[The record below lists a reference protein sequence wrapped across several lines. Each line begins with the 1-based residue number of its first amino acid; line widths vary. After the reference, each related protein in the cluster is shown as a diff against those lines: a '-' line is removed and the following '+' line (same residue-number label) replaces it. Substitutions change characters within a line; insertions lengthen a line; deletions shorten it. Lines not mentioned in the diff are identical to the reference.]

1 MAQQKTN
8 PQPPVYPSE
17 PRWYI
22 VYVKS
27 RAEKKIA
34 ERMLRFGLEYFLPT
48 IKVMRQWSD
57 RRKLVE
63 VPLFNGYLFVRT
75 TPEAFTQVR
84 MVEGVV
90 NFVKMEGKYAILRDE
105 QLEAIRTFIA
115 TGLPVASAPADFEPG
130 TKVKVTYGPL
140 KDFQGELVEVKNEKQ
155 FVVRLE
161 AIHQVLLVNM
171 PAAYLEKV
179 D

>member
-1 MAQQKTN
+1 MAQQKTT

>member
-1 MAQQKTN
+1 MA
-8 PQPPVYPSE
+8 PVYPKDQ
-17 PRWYI
+17 RWYI

-34 ERMLRFGLEYFLPT
+34 DRMARFGLEYFLPT

-63 VPLFNGYLFVRT
+63 VPLFNGYMFVRV
-75 TPEAFTQVR
+75 TPEEFTTVR

-105 QLEAIRTFIA
+105 QLEAIRTFVA
-115 TGLPVASAPADFEPG
+115 TGLPVAAAPADFAPG
-130 TKVKVTYGPL
+130 TKVKVTFGPL
-140 KDFQGELVEVKNEKQ
+140 KDFEGELVEVKNEKQ

-161 AIHQVLLVNM
+161 AIHQVLLVNL
-171 PAAYLEKV
+171 PAAYLEKA
-179 D
+179 DY